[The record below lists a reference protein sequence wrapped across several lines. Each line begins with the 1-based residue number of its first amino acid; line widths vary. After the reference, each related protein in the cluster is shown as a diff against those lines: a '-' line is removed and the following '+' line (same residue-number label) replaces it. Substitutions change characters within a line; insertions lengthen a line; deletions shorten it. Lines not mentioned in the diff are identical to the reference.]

1 LHDIS
6 SLNVIVV
13 VVVVVVA
20 LSTCVV
26 VCVVTISCAR
36 IHLLERYDVLEVIGQ
51 GSFGVVRKCQDKH
64 THQVCAVKTILKA
77 KVPDAR
83 YLRQEV
89 ETLLDC
95 WHPHIVHLEDVYEDK
110 KYIHIVTELCTG
122 GSLYD
127 RICASQEYPE
137 LQFTEAQA
145 AHIVGQ
151 ILDAISYCH
160 DVKNIVHRD
169 LKAENFLFLSHS
181 ADAPIK
187 IIDFGFSRHTFD
199 VMTSRVVSYPP
210 PKNRIQ
216 RAGQKPFIKKPFDP
230 LLRCI

>member
-1 LHDIS
+1 
-6 SLNVIVV
+6 
-13 VVVVVVA
+13 
-20 LSTCVV
+20 
-26 VCVVTISCAR
+26 
-36 IHLLERYDVLEVIGQ
+36 
-51 GSFGVVRKCQDKH
+51 
-64 THQVCAVKTILKA
+64 
-77 KVPDAR
+77 
-83 YLRQEV
+83 V

-95 WHPHIVHLEDVYEDK
+95 WHSHIVHLEDVYEDK

-127 RICASQEYPE
+127 RICAGQDHPE

-145 AHIVGQ
+145 AQIIGQ

-187 IIDFGFSRHTFD
+187 IIDFGFSRHSFD
-199 VMTSRVVSYPP
+199 VMTSRVVSDHLSKNSNSTRRLKPLLSKNHLILSFDASSLSVSNIVPSLLYPP
-210 PKNRIQ
+210 PRLMNQ
-216 RAGQKPFIKKPFDP
+216 
-230 LLRCI
+230 